1 MDVKILLKNIY
12 FKFKFHV
19 FHCFITAAD
28 LILRSVLVSY
38 FTQSYDPWTRA
49 MYLSQRCPLPVKG
62 NPGGILR
69 RGLRFGS
76 ERERVAYV
84 ARFVEGYLRQKD
96 MMEK

>member
-1 MDVKILLKNIY
+1 MDVKILLKNIFQIQISFFPHY
-12 FKFKFHV
+12 
-19 FHCFITAAD
+19 FITAAD
-28 LILRSVLVSY
+28 LISKSVLVSY

-49 MYLSQRCPLPVKG
+49 MYLSQRCPLPVRG